1 MNSVLKGQVEASLLE
16 TFSKTQG
23 GSTPGKLQVFFLAEV
38 RVLEPEDEAGGRPTH
53 SVQSNETR
61 PVCLQGVME
70 LLKGVSEG
78 VM

>member
-38 RVLEPEDEAGGRPTH
+38 RVLEPEDEGGQPIQCRVMKPG
-53 SVQSNETR
+53 QC
-61 PVCLQGVME
+61 VCRG
-70 LLKGVSEG
+70 
-78 VM
+78 